1 MPLVRAGNLGGVGGD
16 MRPELDERAQHGT
29 SFAAHSG
36 EGVGEEA
43 GNGAERREDG
53 EGEGGDG
60 VLRVV
65 LVSLEYRA
73 GTFSGNGV
81 YAQSLVRS
89 LMALGHRVMVVSA
102 APPPCAPAPSGT
114 SPCSS
119 APIVLRLRHQPSQSD
134 GSAEGRGVE
143 VVHEPSQ
150 GEECV
155 AEVPVDAWGRLDWRC
170 CWQQWA
176 TRLAGEQG
184 GAQVAARVARFAPQ
198 WMLVVDWSAVAAYHA
213 IAGAPVWGGGKGTD
227 GRGSSDGGGA
237 SSKCADQQGH
247 EHPVQQPPGRP
258 RMAYL
263 NFRVYSLSQ
272 YQAGGQGGGGGASQG
287 GGAGDG
293 GGERQAEKEKGGAE
307 EEEAERERAFY
318 REKESEAVAMAD
330 VVTAL
335 STRDARYLASSLGAG
350 RKVGGQPRALLPP
363 LREDIRVLAVGR
375 EVATSSWRASR
386 TYVTCCVRLSPE
398 KNAALLP
405 ALLRLLAPHLPALGV
420 TPLVC
425 TGTSATRG
433 AFGEAVLAEVVSA
446 APAAVVVDGFMGAER
461 MAHVYS
467 QTLLNI
473 HPCLYDAYGMT
484 VVEAAA
490 FAAPSIIHVGPGG
503 AVGAA
508 ELLLPG
514 EQLALPL
521 DLSAALPVVVEG
533 ILALLQDRQYLA
545 QVGVAARRRS
555 LEWSEE
561 ASARVLSAILRGGP
575 A

>member
-1 MPLVRAGNLGGVGGD
+1 LQSPASFPRSLHSPHRSPGPRSPFARRCLTRASLSFPPTRQLLPPSPALLLGRAAAAAAAAASGLAQPATTAARRQGSATRARREPRRSRGGHAAGIRRARAARYLVR
-16 MRPELDERAQHGT
+16 RA
-29 SFAAHSG
+29 F
-36 EGVGEEA
+36 
-43 GNGAERREDG
+43 R
-53 EGEGGDG
+53 
-60 VLRVV
+60 
-65 LVSLEYRA
+65 
-73 GTFSGNGV
+73 
-81 YAQSLVRS
+81 
-89 LMALGHRVMVVSA
+89 
-102 APPPCAPAPSGT
+102 
-114 SPCSS
+114 
-119 APIVLRLRHQPSQSD
+119 
-134 GSAEGRGVE
+134 GRG
-143 VVHEPSQ
+143 
-150 GEECV
+150 
-155 AEVPVDAWGRLDWRC
+155 WR
-170 CWQQWA
+170 
-176 TRLAGEQG
+176 
-184 GAQVAARVARFAPQ
+184 
-198 WMLVVDWSAVAAYHA
+198 
-213 IAGAPVWGGGKGTD
+213 
-227 GRGSSDGGGA
+227 RGSSDGGGA

-386 TYVTCCVRLSPE
+386 TYVT
-398 KNAALLP
+398 
-405 ALLRLLAPHLPALGV
+405 
-420 TPLVC
+420 
-425 TGTSATRG
+425 ATRG

>member
-43 GNGAERREDG
+43 AAMAAVRAASVPISRGMNTPCNSPLGGRAWRTSTSACTRSPSTRQGGRAVVVAHHREAGQVTGGREAGREGEGWGGGRRGG
-53 EGEGGDG
+53 EGEG
-60 VLRVV
+60 VLSREGERGRCHGGCGNRTQHTGRAVPGEQ
-65 LVSLEYRA
+65 SGSRAQGGRAATGTAAASEGRHPRA
-73 GTFSGNGV
+73 GSG
-81 YAQSLVRS
+81 A
-89 LMALGHRVMVVSA
+89 
-102 APPPCAPAPSGT
+102 
-114 SPCSS
+114 
-119 APIVLRLRHQPSQSD
+119 
-134 GSAEGRGVE
+134 RG
-143 VVHEPSQ
+143 
-150 GEECV
+150 
-155 AEVPVDAWGRLDWRC
+155 
-170 CWQQWA
+170 
-176 TRLAGEQG
+176 
-184 GAQVAARVARFAPQ
+184 
-198 WMLVVDWSAVAAYHA
+198 
-213 IAGAPVWGGGKGTD
+213 
-227 GRGSSDGGGA
+227 
-237 SSKCADQQGH
+237 
-247 EHPVQQPPGRP
+247 
-258 RMAYL
+258 
-263 NFRVYSLSQ
+263 
-272 YQAGGQGGGGGASQG
+272 
-287 GGAGDG
+287 
-293 GGERQAEKEKGGAE
+293 
-307 EEEAERERAFY
+307 
-318 REKESEAVAMAD
+318 
-330 VVTAL
+330 
-335 STRDARYLASSLGAG
+335 
-350 RKVGGQPRALLPP
+350 
-363 LREDIRVLAVGR
+363 
-375 EVATSSWRASR
+375 
-386 TYVTCCVRLSPE
+386 
-398 KNAALLP
+398 
-405 ALLRLLAPHLPALGV
+405 
-420 TPLVC
+420 
-425 TGTSATRG
+425 ATRG